1 MKKLTIFILLLN
13 FSNVFS
19 QQQDIIPV
27 VESKMIF
34 SKIVEVDSANKDE
47 LYLRAKVWIAE
58 AFKSPTNVVQLDDKA
73 SGQILIKG
81 IIYSWMSG
89 KQHTVYS
96 TLKIYLKENKA
107 MLEITDFIIN
117 DGSTDFNL
125 EAWETNQKRLKGCLE
140 SVKEESTKLTES
152 FAKSIIKGQ
161 KKNW

>member
-1 MKKLTIFILLLN
+1 MDILKQK
-13 FSNVFS
+13 F
-19 QQQDIIPV
+19 QEKAI
-27 VESKMIF
+27 
-34 SKIVEVDSANKDE
+34 A
-47 LYLRAKVWIAE
+47 LY
-58 AFKSPTNVVQLDDKA
+58 
-73 SGQILIKG
+73 
-81 IIYSWMSG
+81 
-89 KQHTVYS
+89 
-96 TLKIYLKENKA
+96 KENKA